1 MITNSPKQTQKIAEL
16 LVKTIS
22 KDSNNPN
29 IFALQGDLGAGKTT
43 FIQGIAK
50 ALKIKEKILSPTF
63 VIMKK
68 FPLDK
73 KLPFSELYHF
83 DCYRFDQPQEVL
95 VLGFKEIIN
104 NPKNIVFIEW
114 PEKIKTLIPKNAIW
128 INFEV
133 VGKNKRSITIKK

>member
-16 LVKTIS
+16 LVKTIT

-43 FIQGIAK
+43 FIHGIAK
-50 ALKIKEKILSPTF
+50 ALKIKAKILSPTF

-104 NPKNIVFIEW
+104 NPKNISTLDNKAI
-114 PEKIKTLIPKNAIW
+114 IKQPSACRRMQ
-128 INFEV
+128 FSE
-133 VGKNKRSITIKK
+133 